1 MRVFKNLWS
10 RIKVVLTKMGLVK
23 SIESVSDVSDLLI
36 DDDQV
41 KQIDMWDAAY
51 KGNPEWIHKKWT
63 SALNN
68 VHSHTQK
75 SLNMPKI
82 LSKKMASLVFSKK
95 VNILVTP
102 HVDGV
107 KKDNDD
113 DQSDNEA
120 NKFIQDTLNDNYF
133 YNNCERYLEY
143 MFGTGGMVMRFYIA
157 DGKVKIRFA
166 TADAFY
172 PISQDENGVTEC
184 VIASRFVKGGKY
196 YTLLEWHLE
205 DDQNFIVKNELYTS
219 VNGDS
224 DVLGTKVLLK
234 DVYGTSLRDESDY
247 PKKFYTR
254 PTFIYLKPNLANN
267 FSYNSP
273 LGISIFANAID
284 TLKQLDQAYDMLNQE
299 MEMGRRRIIVPDN
312 LMESKIN
319 PHTGERE
326 FHMNFEEAVYQ
337 AYTYDDTSG
346 RATSPEP
353 KDITLSLRTQQ
364 IIDTINSL
372 LDILAA
378 QTGFSAGTFSYSNTQ
393 GLETATGVISRNSDT
408 YQSKSSHETILEDAF
423 KKMCQTILE
432 LGKASNIYRGDT
444 DVDISINFDDSIA
457 KDRTENANYYEL
469 ITGNKPLMPRK
480 EAIKQIFDMTND
492 QAQEYLDMLNDEES
506 QGDIES
512 ILDNSKNHEDSHE
525 DVNES

>member
-1 MRVFKNLWS
+1 
-10 RIKVVLTKMGLVK
+10 MGLIK
-23 SIESVSDVSDLLI
+23 SIESVADVSSLLI
-36 DDDQV
+36 DDEQV
-41 KQIDMWDAAY
+41 KQIDTWDAAY
-51 KGNPEWIHKKWT
+51 KGDPEWIHKKWT
-63 SALNN
+63 SALNKE
-68 VHSHTQK
+68 HAYTQK

-102 HVDGV
+102 HVDGA
-107 KKDNDD
+107 KKDTDD

-143 MFGTGGMVMRFYIA
+143 MFGTGGMVIRFYIA

-205 DDQNFIVKNELYTS
+205 DDKNFIVKNELYTS
-219 VNGDS
+219 VNGDP
-224 DVLGTKVLLK
+224 DVLGTKVPLK
-234 DVYGTSLRDESDY
+234 DVYGISLKDESDY

-299 MEMGRRRIIVPDN
+299 MEMGRRRIIVPDT
-312 LMESKIN
+312 LMERGYN
-319 PHTGERE
+319 QFTGEMQY
-326 FHMNFEEAVYQ
+326 HMNFEERVYQ
-337 AYTYDDTSG
+337 GFTFNGTAGAD
-346 RATSPEP
+346 SPPTP
-353 KDITLSLRTQQ
+353 KDITLPLRTQE
-364 IIDTINSL
+364 IIETINSL

-378 QTGFSAGTFSYSNTQ
+378 QTGFSAGSFSYSNTQ

-408 YQSKSSHETILEDAF
+408 YQSKNSHETILEDAF

-432 LGKASNIYRGDT
+432 LGKASGMYNGDT
-444 DVDISINFDDSIA
+444 DIDVSVNFDDSIA
-457 KDRTENANYYEL
+457 KDRTENANYYEVV
-469 ITGNKPLMPRK
+469 TGNKPLMPRK
-480 EAIKQIFDMTND
+480 EAIKQAFGLTDK
-492 QAQEYLDMLNDEES
+492 QAQEYVDQLTAEES
-506 QGDIES
+506 QGSIDD
-512 ILDNSKNHEDSHE
+512 ILDNHNGDREDDNEDDHES
-525 DVNES
+525 

>member
-1 MRVFKNLWS
+1 
-10 RIKVVLTKMGLVK
+10 MGLIK
-23 SIESVSDVSDLLI
+23 SIESVSDVSNLLI

-41 KQIDMWDAAY
+41 KQIDLWDSAY

-68 VHSHTQK
+68 TYSHTQK

-102 HVDGV
+102 HVDGP
-107 KKDNDD
+107 KKDTDD
-113 DQSDNEA
+113 DQGA
-120 NKFIQDTLNDNYF
+120 NDANNFIQDTLDDNYF

-143 MFGTGGMVMRFYIA
+143 MFGTGGMVIRFYIA
-157 DGKVKIRFA
+157 NGKVKIRFA

-184 VIASRFVKGGKY
+184 VIASKFVKGGKY

-205 DDQNFIVKNELYTS
+205 DDKNYIVRNDLYESIDSNSNDDLGTS
-219 VNGDS
+219 VPLSIVYGDS
-224 DVLGTKVLLK
+224 LK
-234 DVYGTSLRDESDY
+234 PESNY
-247 PKKFYTR
+247 PKTSYSR

-312 LMESKIN
+312 LMSRGIN
-319 PHTGERE
+319 RYTGDPE
-326 FHMNFEEAVYQ
+326 FHMNFDERVYQ
-337 AYTYDDTSG
+337 SFTPDDMSG
-346 RATSPEP
+346 RGTTSPEP
-353 KDITLSLRTQQ
+353 KDITLPLRTQE
-364 IIDTINSL
+364 IIETINSL

-378 QTGFSAGTFSYSNTQ
+378 QTGFSAGSFSYSNTQ

-408 YQSKSSHETILEDAF
+408 YQSKNSHETILEDAF

-432 LGKASNIYRGDT
+432 LGKAAGIYTDDTNI
-444 DVDISINFDDSIA
+444 DVSVNFDDSIA
-457 KDRTENANYYEL
+457 KDRTENANYYEV

-480 EAIKQIFDMTND
+480 EAIKQAFSLTDK
-492 QAQEYLDMLNDEES
+492 QAQEYVDQLTAEES
-506 QGDIES
+506 QGSMDD
-512 ILDNSKNHEDSHE
+512 ILDNHNGTREDDNEDDHES
-525 DVNES
+525 

>member
-10 RIKVVLTKMGLVK
+10 NIKVVLARMGLIK
-23 SIESVSDVSDLLI
+23 SIESVSDVSSLLI
-36 DDDQV
+36 DDDQLS
-41 KQIDMWDAAY
+41 KIEEWDAAY
-51 KGNPEWIHKKWT
+51 KGNPKWIHKRTT
-63 SALNN
+63 SAMNN
-68 VHSHTQK
+68 VHSYEQK
-75 SLNMPKI
+75 SLRMPKI
-82 LSKKMASLVFSKK
+82 ISKKMASLVFSKK

-102 HVDGV
+102 HTDES
-107 KKDNDD
+107 NSNSDD
-113 DQSDNEA
+113 DQGDNEA
-120 NKFIQDTLNDNYF
+120 NKFIQSTLEDNYF

-143 MFGTGGMVMRFYIA
+143 MFGTGGMVIRFYVA
-157 DGKVKIRFA
+157 NGKVKIRFA
-166 TADAFY
+166 TADAFF

-184 VIASRFVKGGKY
+184 VIASKFVKSGNY

-205 DDQNFIVKNELYTS
+205 DENNYIVKNDLYRSPDNRTD
-219 VNGDS
+219 N
-224 DVLGTKVLLK
+224 LGTKVPLK
-234 DVYGTSLRDESDY
+234 DVYGDSLRDESNY
-247 PKKFYTR
+247 PKSSYTR

-353 KDITLSLRTQQ
+353 KDITLPLRTQQ

-408 YQSKSSHETILEDAF
+408 YQSKNSHETILEDAF

-432 LGKASNIYRGDT
+432 LGKAAGLYHGDT
-444 DVDISINFDDSIA
+444 NIDVSVNFDDSIA
-457 KDRTENANYYEL
+457 KDRTENANFYNL
-469 ITGNKPLMPRK
+469 VTGGKAVMPRK
-480 EAIKQIFDMTND
+480 EAIKQEFGLTDK
-492 QAQEYLDMLNDEES
+492 QADEWLQSLQEEES
-506 QGDIES
+506 QGNMED
-512 ILDNSKNHEDSHE
+512 ILDNNRSEDDNEDDHEA
-525 DVNES
+525 